1 MMGSEY
7 KPPETRIRQV
17 TEGRFRTRYYP
28 EYKLVVIPWLW
39 EEWRPARVNIGDSE
53 WCASLEEAKQKI
65 DKCIQWWAWC
75 HACEVEKK
83 ARKKAGTLVSFIKYP
98 D

>member
-1 MMGSEY
+1 MSSQY
-7 KPPETRIRQV
+7 KPPKTRIRV
-17 TEGRFRTRYYP
+17 VEELDRTRHYP
-28 EYKLVVIPWLW
+28 EYKQVMIPRLW
-39 EEWRPARVNIGDSE
+39 EEWHPARVNIEDFE
-53 WCASLEEAKQKI
+53 WCASLEEAKKTI
-65 DKCIQWWAWC
+65 DKCIQWWTWC